1 MAAEDCPRIVEAER
15 AHGRRF
21 VQVGFMRRF
30 DAGYR
35 QLKEVL
41 ASGAEPTGPSSW
53 DGYAATVITDAAVQS
68 LESGG
73 QIITVAIKP
82 RPACYGATS

>member
-1 MAAEDCPRIVEAER
+1 MPGLQVAAEDCPRIVEAER
-15 AHGRRF
+15 
-21 VQVGFMRRF
+21 
-30 DAGYR
+30 
-35 QLKEVL
+35 
-41 ASGAEPTGPSSW
+41 
-53 DGYAATVITDAAVQS
+53 GYAATVITDAAVQS